1 MTFPVLNHEQDYAI
15 KGIMEDVNNDDPF
28 GDVVEKIEWHSGGGL
43 FHLLWRMTDNT
54 VFAFH
59 FQDSLLELSWDKW
72 DSLQAYLDAPETLGE
87 VGFGFEVERPNY
99 DTRHWDIDGD
109 KEVVMDFCFSV
120 KRSALSTW
128 FPGQAYREA
137 IQKRLDSMTDV
148 ELEEACGEVDG

>member
-87 VGFGFEVERPNY
+87 VGFGFEIERPHY
-99 DTRHWDIDGD
+99 DSRHWDIDDGE
-109 KEVVMDFCFSV
+109 KVMDFCFTVNRHSD
-120 KRSALSTW
+120 
-128 FPGQAYREA
+128 GEDYRKA
-137 IQKRLDSMTDV
+137 IQQRLDSMTDM
-148 ELEEACGEVDG
+148 ELLEACGEVDG